1 MKFESPL
8 VIGLGDALLKYPEL
22 LGDYDRRERLLPQ
35 QPYVAVHLGAS
46 TANKIPPD
54 PHLLLEKLLWAN
66 VHFVL
71 VGTEAHDL
79 PPNLRLHIDVVK
91 RARKFI
97 GTMSAFNCVAQ
108 IMEIPSFVLV
118 NRSIKEPLIERY
130 MQANLSVVEPWNTGR
145 PIGQVYQDAVDWAKL

>member
-1 MKFESPL
+1 
-8 VIGLGDALLKYPEL
+8 
-22 LGDYDRRERLLPQ
+22 
-35 QPYVAVHLGAS
+35 
-46 TANKIPPD
+46 
-54 PHLLLEKLLWAN
+54 
-66 VHFVL
+66 
-71 VGTEAHDL
+71 
-79 PPNLRLHIDVVK
+79 VK